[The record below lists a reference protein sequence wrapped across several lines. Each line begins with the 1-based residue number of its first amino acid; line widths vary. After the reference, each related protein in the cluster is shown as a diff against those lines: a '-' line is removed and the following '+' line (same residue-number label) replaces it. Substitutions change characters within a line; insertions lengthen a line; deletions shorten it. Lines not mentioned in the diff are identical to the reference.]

1 MQTLTYLDMVDLFE
15 SLSTRPCLLQQSKS
29 PACEALAFIELIV
42 PEKRINIIV
51 DQEIIVPEISMGDL
65 LHRMKLYKLKFLL
78 QHEDG

>member
-1 MQTLTYLDMVDLFE
+1 MVDLFE
-15 SLSTRPCLLQQSKS
+15 SLSTRPCLLQQSKFHLKS

-65 LHRMKLYKLKFLL
+65 LDPIKLYILKFLL
-78 QHEDG
+78 QHEDEKEF